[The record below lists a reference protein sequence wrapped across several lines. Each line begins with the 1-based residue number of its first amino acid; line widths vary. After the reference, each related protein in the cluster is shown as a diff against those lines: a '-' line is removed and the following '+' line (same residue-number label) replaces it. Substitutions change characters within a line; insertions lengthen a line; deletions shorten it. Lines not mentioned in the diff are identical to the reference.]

1 MGRLIDETL
10 LQETLAKIPMEQ
22 RTFRKA
28 VETAEE
34 ATTVLTLPDNPTNGD
49 MIKSIFNP
57 YCIHE
62 DKYYVYVYLTE
73 TEWNSGV
80 YFNRFRKNWW
90 NSPYKRGTEVEN
102 TVSEETYTEEYNR
115 RKEAEFKLYKL
126 QDNIDKM
133 IAEINK
139 LRGCSCSN
147 SDGIIDDVED
157 IINKYC
163 KETNG

>member
-1 MGRLIDETL
+1 MQKLIDANALNFEKC
-10 LQETLAKIPMEQ
+10 TLAEDSSISLYLIDKDVVD
-22 RTFRKA
+22 KA
-28 VETAEE
+28 P
-34 ATTVLTLPDNPTNGD
+34 TVLEIPGNPTNGD
-49 MIKSIFNP
+49 MVRIVFNDYGYNLIKERLEHF
-57 YCIHE
+57 
-62 DKYYVYVYLTE
+62 
-73 TEWNSGV
+73 
-80 YFNRFRKNWW
+80 NWW

-157 IINKYC
+157 IIDKYC
-163 KETNG
+163 KGDSK

>member
-49 MIKSIFNP
+49 MVRIVFNDYGYNLIKERLEHF
-57 YCIHE
+57 
-62 DKYYVYVYLTE
+62 
-73 TEWNSGV
+73 
-80 YFNRFRKNWW
+80 NWW

-126 QDNIDKM
+126 QNNIDKI